1 MKMEA
6 STTPSSSSNHVVL
19 ERLNGVK
26 TGVDKKME
34 TGDLPSI
41 GDDDIHNVIGSCKT
55 FIKFIVMW
63 SLLTLFCCPCSR
75 LSW

>member
-6 STTPSSSSNHVVL
+6 STAPSSSSNHVVL

-41 GDDDIHNVIGSCKT
+41 GDDDIHNVIGSCKI
-55 FIKFIVMW
+55 FLI
-63 SLLTLFCCPCSR
+63 SLYLVDTNDYVL
-75 LSW
+75 LSL